1 FQRAGARDRI
11 IASSA
16 SRPTQTSHARLRRT
30 PTDEGAWQEFCRRYG
45 GRILLWCRQWH
56 LQEADAQDVTQ
67 TVLLTLAERMRHF
80 DYDPAGS
87 FRGWLRTVTLN
98 AWRKLAAGQDR
109 AGAGSGDSVVDRL
122 LQTVAARDDLVA
134 ELEEEFDRE
143 LLELATLRVRLRV
156 EPHTWDA
163 FRLVAL
169 EGQSGAEAAARLG
182 MKVAAVFVAKGR
194 VQKMLRK
201 EIDQL
206 ERGS

>member
-1 FQRAGARDRI
+1 MNGP
-11 IASSA
+11 SA
-16 SRPTQTSHARLRRT
+16 SQTSPTLLVRLRRT
-30 PTDEGAWQEFCRRYG
+30 PTDEAAWQEFCRRYG
-45 GRILLWCRQWH
+45 ARILLWCRQWH

-67 TVLLTLAERMRHF
+67 TVLLTLAERMRSF

-98 AWRKLAAGQDR
+98 AWRKLAARQHR

-134 ELEEEFDRE
+134 KLEEEFDRE
-143 LLELATLRVRLRV
+143 LLEQAILRVRLRV

-169 EGQSGAEAAARLG
+169 EGHSGAEAAARLG

-194 VQKMLRK
+194 VQKMLRE
-201 EIDQL
+201 EIDLL

>member
-1 FQRAGARDRI
+1 MNGP
-11 IASSA
+11 SA
-16 SRPTQTSHARLRRT
+16 SQTSPTLLVRLRRT

-56 LQEADAQDVTQ
+56 LHEADAQDVTQ

-98 AWRKLAAGQDR
+98 AWRKLAASQRR

-134 ELEEEFDRE
+134 KLEEEFDRE
-143 LLELATLRVRLRV
+143 LLDEALVRVQLSVTRERW
-156 EPHTWDA
+156 EA
-163 FRLVAL
+163 FRLTAL
-169 EGQSGAEAAARLG
+169 EGMSGAEAARKLSLKVATVYSMRSKVQKLVRTEMNKLEKLG
-182 MKVAAVFVAKGR
+182 M
-194 VQKMLRK
+194 
-201 EIDQL
+201 EPPTP
-206 ERGS
+206 

>member
-1 FQRAGARDRI
+1 MDVP
-11 IASSA
+11 SA
-16 SRPTQTSHARLRRT
+16 SQTSPTLLMRLRRT
-30 PTDEGAWQEFCRRYG
+30 PADEGAWQEFCRRYG
-45 GRILLWCRQWH
+45 KQILLWCRQWH

-67 TVLLTLAERMRHF
+67 TVLLTLVERMRNF

-98 AWRKLAAGQDR
+98 AWRKLAAGRHR

-122 LQTVAARDDLVA
+122 LQTEAARDDLVA
-134 ELEEEFDRE
+134 KLEEEFDRE
-143 LLELATLRVRLRV
+143 LLEQATLRVRLRV

-163 FRLVAL
+163 FRLMAL
-169 EGQSGAEAAARLG
+169 EGLSGAEAAARLG

-194 VQKMLRK
+194 VQKMLRE
-201 EIDQL
+201 EIDLL